1 MRDTVDAVNAFF
13 PPNGEGELVEDIDE
27 VVRMLGSEQN
37 KKLYGYF
44 LDGEFDEQTL
54 VNTATRARTLWAR
67 RLPVTIRKRIERE
80 NKA

>member
-1 MRDTVDAVNAFF
+1 MRFF

-54 VNTATRARTLWAR
+54 VIQPRRLGTLWAH
-67 RLPVTIRKRIERE
+67 RLRLQFTRG
-80 NKA
+80 

>member
-1 MRDTVDAVNAFF
+1 MRTPLTPVNAFSSKR
-13 PPNGEGELVEDIDE
+13 EGELVEDIDE

-54 VNTATRARTLWAR
+54 VNTATALGTLWAH
-67 RLPVTIRKRIERE
+67 RLPVTIRKRIERG